1 LTTPGCWCISG
12 LRHPR
17 HNQRAGPTIVFSIS
31 ASDPRPIYIQIM
43 DEVRRAIAVGTLGS
57 DEPLPSVRQLAGE
70 LRVNP
75 NTVQQ
80 AYRELERTGAVYV
93 RRGQGTYVSNSGN
106 AERERRLLVRE
117 VAVRALRDAHRHG
130 CTADELIAMLRSE
143 VASPAAYDGEPHDA
157 EPHGAESDGAESDG
171 AESEDAESEDAESE
185 DAESEDAAAD
195 EPSGKAEAR

>member
-1 LTTPGCWCISG
+1 M
-12 LRHPR
+12 
-17 HNQRAGPTIVFSIS
+17 
-31 ASDPRPIYIQIM
+31 QIM
-43 DEVRRAIAVGTLGS
+43 DEVRRAIAVGTLAS

-130 CTADELIAMLRSE
+130 CTVEELIDTLRSE
-143 VASPAAYDGEPHDA
+143 AALPRTG
-157 EPHGAESDGAESDG
+157 GAEADAAESERPESTGVQAHAAAADGAEAYA
-171 AESEDAESEDAESE
+171 AE
-185 DAESEDAAAD
+185 AD